1 MMDGKQFL
9 AKRRGKP
16 FGFRRNSI
24 CPKPVMRLQF
34 DRNGWRH
41 VCRQLAY
48 GISAK

>member
-1 MMDGKQFL
+1 
-9 AKRRGKP
+9 
-16 FGFRRNSI
+16 
-24 CPKPVMRLQF
+24 MRLQF